1 MATGVLVQVR
11 LGSLRLPAKALLL
24 LPGGSIIQHVMRAL
38 GGIPAEVRAI
48 VTDSYSAPRLRP
60 VAEQEGFDVVV
71 GPAEDVLER
80 FCVACRAHTL
90 DRVIRATGDNP
101 LVSARL
107 GTEILLLHQNAG
119 ADLSHFLGNPWGTGV
134 EVVQAS
140 ALYAAEREAMQR
152 DEREHITTFLYRHR
166 ERFNILEPQAPVY
179 GRMPEAQ
186 VTVDTRE
193 DYERVRRIF
202 QELYAGDPIEV
213 DRVIAWFGRG
223 GSSAAAPSDD
233 SLPDDGGGGPFG

>member
-1 MATGVLVQVR
+1 MATGILVQVR
-11 LGSLRLPAKALLL
+11 LGSLRLPAKALLP

-38 GGIPAEVRAI
+38 RGIPADVRAI
-48 VTDSYSAPRLRP
+48 ATDSYSAPRLRP
-60 VAEQEGFDVVV
+60 VAEQEGFEVVV
-71 GPAEDVLER
+71 GPADDVLER
-80 FCVACRAHTL
+80 YCVGCRAYKL

-107 GTEILLLHQNAG
+107 GSEILVLHQSAG

-152 DEREHITTFLYRHR
+152 DEREHITTFVYGHR
-166 ERFNILEPQAPVY
+166 ERFNILEPQAPGY
-179 GRMPEAQ
+179 GRLPEAR

-202 QELYAGDPIEV
+202 QELYTGDPIEV
-213 DRVIAWFGRG
+213 DQVIAWFGRG
-223 GSSAAAPSDD
+223 GSSVSASESSDSD
-233 SLPDDGGGGPFG
+233 AGGGGPFG